1 MEIDRM
7 LQINADL
14 HDLLN
19 RTDDMQRN
27 CVHVGRMECSL
38 LKFLNTCDSATCMN
52 DLADRLQVSH
62 SRITRIVDT
71 LVRKGYVERF
81 CSPEDRRKWFARI
94 TREGKKTVSESLTK
108 QREFLERLLA
118 LVPNEHL
125 PSVLDALEEY
135 IEAYKQNLQKG
146 VPA

>member
-7 LQINADL
+7 LSINNEL

-19 RTDDMQRN
+19 QTDEMQRN

-38 LKFLNTCDSATCMN
+38 LKYLSYCNQAACMN
-52 DLADRLQVSH
+52 DLAAKLEVSH

-81 CSPEDRRKWFARI
+81 CSSDDRRKWFARI
-94 TREGKKTVSESLTK
+94 TETGKQTVEESRSR
-108 QREFLERLLA
+108 QREFFERILR
-118 LVPNEHL
+118 LVPETHV
-125 PSVLDALEEY
+125 PQVMDALEEY
-135 IEAYKQNLQKG
+135 IVAYKQNLQKE
-146 VPA
+146 VVE